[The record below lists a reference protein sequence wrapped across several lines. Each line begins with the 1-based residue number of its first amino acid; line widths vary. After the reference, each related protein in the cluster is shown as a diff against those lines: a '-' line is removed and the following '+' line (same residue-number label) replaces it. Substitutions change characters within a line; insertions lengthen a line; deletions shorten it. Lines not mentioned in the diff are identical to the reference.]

1 MPAVLGTRLEGSII
15 NPVWMG
21 YRVLGEHAALCVC
34 ARGLPWS
41 KMRVLLPT
49 AGGREEGQ
57 QGQEHA
63 QEDREVNNETTST
76 SNIIMFVTHCE
87 HATTTILP
95 RVFVLVHLYGALGA
109 FHNLGARLLQV
120 QKLRICEHASQP
132 KHTQRCAHIY
142 NSIVHAK

>member
-1 MPAVLGTRLEGSII
+1 MPAVTGTRLEGSII

-21 YRVLGEHAALCVC
+21 DLVFGEHAALCVC

-41 KMRVLLPT
+41 KMRVLLPA

-57 QGQEHA
+57 QGQERA
-63 QEDREVNNETTST
+63 QEDREVNNETFTST
-76 SNIIMFVTHCE
+76 SSIIMFVTHCE

-95 RVFVLVHLYGALGA
+95 RVFVLVHLDGALLA

-120 QKLRICEHASQP
+120 PEI
-132 KHTQRCAHIY
+132 AHF
-142 NSIVHAK
+142 

>member
-1 MPAVLGTRLEGSII
+1 MPAVMGTRLEGSIMD
-15 NPVWMG
+15 PVRMG
-21 YRVLGEHAALCVC
+21 DLVLGEHAALCVC

-57 QGQEHA
+57 QGQERA

-76 SNIIMFVTHCE
+76 SSIIMFVTHCE

-95 RVFVLVHLYGALGA
+95 RVFVLVHLDGALLA

-120 QKLRICEHASQP
+120 PEI
-132 KHTQRCAHIY
+132 AHF
-142 NSIVHAK
+142 